1 MGRLISR
8 QQAASLLDVDC
19 QTVTNWINKGILRG
33 RMIDGRQMVDRA
45 TITRYFDSLGE
56 LSSMESALT
65 NEKSRLDSVRKDAD
79 ATLADFLSARSLL
92 NVELPQSVFIPVIE
106 AILSVAEEFVSS
118 RSLSILSGLLH
129 GSSLDQLSAQY
140 GISRHR
146 VIVIA
151 VRVCHRLWQ
160 MKSYHSLYMSCKEK
174 EAELAH
180 AESILSIQ
188 RQKIIE
194 LSAKLDSQ
202 ESAKENLLSKY
213 RSYLG
218 PKGGEITDL
227 LNTSIRDVTLTA
239 RSYNCVRAADVETLG
254 DLVRCH
260 PNQLMKFRNFGRK
273 SLREIEDM
281 LAGFNLHFGMDV
293 DSILLADH
301 ELMIRHQMEK
311 NSPE

>member
-65 NEKSRLDSVRKDAD
+65 TEKSRLDSVRKDVET
-79 ATLADFLSARSLL
+79 TLADFLSARSLL
-92 NVELPQSVFIPVIE
+92 NVELSQSVFIPVIE
-106 AILSVAEEFVSS
+106 AILSVAEEFILP

-194 LSAKLDSQ
+194 LSAKLDFQ
-202 ESAKENLLSKY
+202 ESAYEKY

-239 RSYNCVRAADVETLG
+239 RSYNCVCAADVETLG

-260 PNQLMKFRNFGRK
+260 PNQLLKFRNFGRK